1 MKGLKKAMV
10 SDCLSCYITIPLADV
25 AALEL
30 ARPLLITS
38 NPWEDSLTTEP
49 VSDKE

>member
-10 SDCLSCYITIPLADV
+10 SDCLSCYNTILIANV
-25 AALEL
+25 TALEL
-30 ARPLLITS
+30 ARAFYLAS
-38 NPWEDSLTTEP
+38 NPWEGSLTTEP

>member
-10 SDCLSCYITIPLADV
+10 SDCLSCYNTILLANIT
-25 AALEL
+25 ALEL
-30 ARPLLITS
+30 ARPFLITS
-38 NPWEDSLTTEP
+38 NPWEDSLTTES